1 MRTKFLRVFSFSGML
16 LLAACGNN
24 SQDGSVIRI
33 SHAKPDDDN
42 MVRAN
47 RYLNTRDGLV
57 VDGYIQRHGLKMNR
71 SDFGFYY
78 RCVEK
83 GGAKKIVKGSVVL
96 YTYRVRLV
104 DGTLLDSSGTELS
117 QLVIDKSDGIA
128 GLHEGLKYFH
138 EGDSAQFIFIP
149 HFAYGLVG
157 DGAKIPSRATLV
169 YDVRIK
175 SVQ

>member
-1 MRTKFLRVFSFSGML
+1 MQTKLLKASSILGVI
-16 LLAACGNN
+16 LLAACSNN
-24 SQDGSVIRI
+24 SQEGYVKHQTSYSVEEN
-33 SHAKPDDDN
+33 K
-42 MVRAN
+42 MLRAN
-47 RYLNTRDGLV
+47 RYLNKKDMLV
-57 VDGYIQRHGLKMNR
+57 VEGYIERHGLKMNL

-83 GGAKKIVKGSVVL
+83 GGSKEVKSGSVVL
-96 YTYRVRLV
+96 YSYKVQLI
-104 DGTLLDSSGTELS
+104 DGTPLDSSGVELA

-138 EGDSAQFIFIP
+138 EGDSAQFIFTP
-149 HFAYGLVG
+149 HSAYGLVG
-157 DGAKIPSRATLV
+157 DGEKIPSRATLV

>member
-16 LLAACGNN
+16 LLAACSNN
-24 SQDGSVIRI
+24 TQEGSVNRI

-42 MVRAN
+42 MIRAN
-47 RYLNTRDGLV
+47 RYLNSRDMLV
-57 VDGYIQRHGLKMNR
+57 VKGYIERHGLKMSL

-83 GGAKKIVKGSVVL
+83 GGAKKIEKGSVVL
-96 YTYRVRLV
+96 YTYKVRLI
-104 DGTLLDSSGTELS
+104 DGTLLDSSNTELS
-117 QLVIDKSDGIA
+117 QIVVDKSDGIA

-157 DGAKIPSRATLV
+157 DGDKIPSRATLV
-169 YDVRIK
+169 YEVRIK